1 VPATTADYL
10 LTFRKNDK
18 KKLPDPQITEYTDI
32 HLLNNMAP

>member
-18 KKLPDPQITEYTDI
+18 KKLPDPKIPEYTDI